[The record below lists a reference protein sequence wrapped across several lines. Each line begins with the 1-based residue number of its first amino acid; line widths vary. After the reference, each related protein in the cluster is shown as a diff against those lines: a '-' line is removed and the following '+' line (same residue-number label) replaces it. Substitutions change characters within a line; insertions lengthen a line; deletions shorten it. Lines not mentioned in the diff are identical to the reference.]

1 MFDKIKDFAK
11 LAAQMRD
18 IKKRLDET
26 LLELETADH
35 GIKITITG
43 SQEIK
48 KISFASD
55 PAALDR
61 TRLEADLVQLV
72 NKAIRDSQATAAS
85 QMGSMQGLLNG

>member
-11 LAAQMRD
+11 MAAQMRE

-26 LLELETADH
+26 LIELESDDH
-35 GIKITITG
+35 SVKMVITG

-48 KISFASD
+48 EIKFNSD
-55 PAALDR
+55 PATFNKAQ
-61 TRLEADLVQLV
+61 LEANLLKLT

-85 QMGSMQGLLNG
+85 QMGAMQGLLGG

>member
-11 LAAQMRD
+11 MASQMRE

-26 LLELETADH
+26 LLELESDDH
-35 GIKITITG
+35 AIKVTITG

-48 KISFASD
+48 AIKFTGD
-55 PAALDR
+55 HAAMDK
-61 TRLEADLVQLV
+61 TKLEASLTKLV

-85 QMGSMQGLLNG
+85 QMGSLQGLLG